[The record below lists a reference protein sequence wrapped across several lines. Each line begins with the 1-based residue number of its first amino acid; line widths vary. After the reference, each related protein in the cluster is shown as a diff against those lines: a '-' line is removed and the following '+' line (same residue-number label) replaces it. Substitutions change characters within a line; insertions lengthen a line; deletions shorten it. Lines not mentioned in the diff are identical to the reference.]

1 MNIVRAFFFKIRA
14 LSLKFWKRAGET
26 SLPPTLPT
34 SYIPED
40 ILKIS
45 CAQFTSVVILALHTV
60 CVTKKA
66 FFDWCA
72 YVKYFLSK
80 KV

>member
-34 SYIPED
+34 SYIPGD

-45 CAQFTSVVILALHTV
+45 GAQFTSVVILAFHTV
-60 CVTKKA
+60 LYDKKSI
-66 FFDWCA
+66 F
-72 YVKYFLSK
+72 
-80 KV
+80 

>member
-1 MNIVRAFFFKIRA
+1 MNIVKAFFFKIRA

-45 CAQFTSVVILALHTV
+45 CAQFRSVVILAFHTV
-60 CVTKKA
+60 LYDKKSI
-66 FFDWCA
+66 F
-72 YVKYFLSK
+72 
-80 KV
+80 